1 MYTYDDQTYSDLYKD
16 VHGYRPRNDGWEYLS
31 PVGKQI
37 KWDSLCE
44 ALDHRIAEDE
54 TAEAAAVERF
64 EARAHDL
71 VAYYGAHDHATA
83 IRWIVEGLNLSS
95 DDLAFYGGEYIC
107 YKLGLPYHMQEVFTP
122 ACEDI
127 LRYEL
132 DDDDAGLCPTCG
144 EEVGPF
150 RDDLSRKEYRK
161 IGTCQPCQDM
171 LFDFEIGED

>member
-107 YKLGLPYHMQEVFTP
+107 YKLGLPYDMQEVFTP

-132 DDDDAGLCPTCG
+132 DDDFADGDYD
-144 EEVGPF
+144 E
-150 RDDLSRKEYRK
+150 
-161 IGTCQPCQDM
+161 
-171 LFDFEIGED
+171 

>member
-1 MYTYDDQTYSDLYKD
+1 MFTYDDQTYSDLHKD
-16 VHGYRPRNDGWEYLS
+16 AYGYRPRNDGWEYLS

-107 YKLGLPYHMQEVFTP
+107 YKLGLPYDMQEVFTP